1 MFLKKRFFWILCF
14 LTALIFCV
22 NRFSGSSI
30 KYPSGKD
37 TIESFGDGTYQIS
50 SGNSNGLFNEKYGNC
65 IIQNVDK
72 FHITDEKIYV
82 IGSTEQNAVVDG
94 VEIKRS
100 YIIYSVIELE
110 NNTMELFCVPNNPLH
125 PNVFI
130 VRLDEMIENC
140 DVRLLSFLSDFSAKD
155 LTVFHEM
162 ESIQ

>member
-1 MFLKKRFFWILCF
+1 M
-14 LTALIFCV
+14 
-22 NRFSGSSI
+22 
-30 KYPSGKD
+30 
-37 TIESFGDGTYQIS
+37 
-50 SGNSNGLFNEKYGNC
+50 
-65 IIQNVDK
+65 
-72 FHITDEKIYV
+72 
-82 IGSTEQNAVVDG
+82 
-94 VEIKRS
+94 EIKRG
-100 YIIYSVIELE
+100 INMLNWVDKQNGVDDVLAEDINDIAHSVIELE